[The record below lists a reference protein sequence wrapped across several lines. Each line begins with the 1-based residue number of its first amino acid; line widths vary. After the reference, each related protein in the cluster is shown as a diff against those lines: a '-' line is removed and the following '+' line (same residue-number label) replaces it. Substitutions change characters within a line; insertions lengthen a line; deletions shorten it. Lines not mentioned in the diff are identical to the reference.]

1 MAVSS
6 AEYLENIARGYVV
19 QALKLERQ
27 GEYGK
32 AAKYYRKASSVLRK
46 LVQLYPDMGLAHVYK
61 EWIVSY
67 ERRAKEL
74 EAMDREGLRVGGG
87 DNPQQVAAEVEN
99 MIVKEKSGV
108 TFDDIADLEEAK
120 EAIKEAII
128 YPSRR
133 PDLFPLGWP
142 KGILLFGPP
151 GCGKTLLAAAVANEI
166 DGYFIEVDSA
176 SIMSKWL
183 GEAEKKVSAIFK
195 KARELAAT
203 GKPVIIF
210 MDEVDSLLG
219 HFSNE
224 VGGEVRVRN
233 QFLKEMDGL
242 NSKVDNKEFVYV
254 IAATNKPWR
263 LDIGF
268 IRRFQKRIYVPL
280 PNREARIKLFKLFT
294 RKIKLAPDVDL
305 EELTRRTEGYTG
317 HDIQQIVIRAHLRT
331 VKELFQKTG
340 GKGEARPVTMQDFL
354 EAIEVIRPSVAPGVL
369 SAYESWYEKYKAV

>member
-46 LVQLYPDMGLAHVYK
+46 LVQLYPDMGLVHVYK

-74 EAMDREGLRVGGG
+74 EAMDREGLRIGGG
-87 DNPQQVAAEVEN
+87 DNSQQVASEVEN

-128 YPSRR
+128 YPTRR

-183 GEAEKKVSAIFK
+183 GEAEKKVSAIFR

-242 NSKVDNKEFVYV
+242 NSKGNNREFVYV

-280 PNREARIKLFKLFT
+280 PNKEARIKLFKLFT
-294 RKIKLAPDVDL
+294 RKIRLAPDVDF
-305 EELTRRTEGYTG
+305 EELARRTEGYTG

-331 VKELFQKTG
+331 VKELFQRTG
-340 GKGEARPVTMQDFL
+340 GKGDARPVTMQDFL